1 MTIVAMGDSLIA
13 KSDWAQRFDNLME
26 ANYPLADYNTMASGK
41 NGELSNQ
48 GYYRF
53 DSTVAIHNPQIVILA
68 YGTND
73 AGGSLNNFG
82 VHMEG
87 LVNKARN
94 LGATVF
100 INLIGPIGYPEKVGW
115 PSYNQ
120 KILEIAAKYSLPV
133 IDVLTPLSQNKGKYL
148 YDGVHYT
155 PEGSAVV
162 AQTVFNAVAPYLNS
176 AGARR

>member
-1 MTIVAMGDSLIA
+1 
-13 KSDWAQRFDNLME
+13 
-26 ANYPLADYNTMASGK
+26 
-41 NGELSNQ
+41 
-48 GYYRF
+48 YRF
-53 DSTVAIHNPQIVILA
+53 DTTVAIHKPQIVILA

-73 AGGSLNNFG
+73 AGSGLSNFSI
-82 VHMEG
+82 HMEG

-100 INLIGPIGYPEKVGW
+100 INLIGPLSYSGKESW
-115 PSYNQ
+115 PLYNQ

-148 YDGVHYT
+148 YDGIHYT

-162 AQTVFNAVAPYLNS
+162 AQTVFNAVTPYLTS
-176 AGARR
+176 SGQRR